1 MPQGMKIKRSQIF
14 FSIPNEIWRAAFF
27 FRKIP
32 IYPTLTNMTP
42 SRSPWA
48 TLNKPTLFSLDGNI
62 VSHMNNSLDPIVLL
76 WVERTH
82 VLQTNVGSVRSEEQR
97 VQLDC
102 KKIYGKVETVRL
114 WRSVVGKLLLL
125 WVKFNAIEA
134 VYRCESSN
142 FGVSWCCCGRSVVK
156 SVQEELTSEPFW
168 DLFIKKESIRRSLVD
183 IFARAPAQTLLL
195 TLFGLVSGY
204 FETDILSHHRE
215 TCFFW
220 SSVSSL
226 SQRRQLD
233 HEMYVSMWLDGGCG
247 DQNSR
252 WNVCWCWLNQKIE

>member
-1 MPQGMKIKRSQIF
+1 
-14 FSIPNEIWRAAFF
+14 
-27 FRKIP
+27 
-32 IYPTLTNMTP
+32 MTP

-48 TLNKPTLFSLDGNI
+48 TLNKPTLFSLDVNI
-62 VSHMNNSLDPIVLL
+62 VFHMNHSLDPMVLL
-76 WVERTH
+76 WVECRY

-125 WVKFNAIEA
+125 WVTFNAIEA
-134 VYRCESSN
+134 VYHCASSN

-168 DLFIKKESIRRSLVD
+168 DLFIEREPSFWLLVN
-183 IFARAPAQTLLL
+183 IFACASNQTLLL
-195 TLFGLVSGY
+195 TLFGLVSGCI
-204 FETDILSHHRE
+204 ETETLSHHRE

-220 SSVSSL
+220 SSVSL
-226 SQRRQLD
+226 ILQRRQLD
-233 HEMYVSMWLDGGCG
+233 HEMYVSKELSGGCG
-247 DQNSR
+247 DQNGR
-252 WNVCWCWLNQKIE
+252 WDVCWCWLNQKIEWTSMWVRCKVECLMSSERHLSSCGWTRWKVVNDDV

>member
-1 MPQGMKIKRSQIF
+1 MTDTS
-14 FSIPNEIWRAAFF
+14 PN
-27 FRKIP
+27 
-32 IYPTLTNMTP
+32 
-42 SRSPWA
+42 RSPWT
-48 TLNKPTLFSLDGNI
+48 TLNKPTLSSFDVNI
-62 VSHMNNSLDPIVLL
+62 LPDMNHSLDPMVVL
-76 WVERTH
+76 WVECRH
-82 VLQTNVGSVRSEEQR
+82 VHQTNVGSVRSEEQR
-97 VQLDC
+97 VQLGC

-114 WRSVVGKLLLL
+114 QRSLVGKLMLL
-125 WVKFNAIEA
+125 WVTFNAIEA
-134 VYRCESSN
+134 SCYCTSSN

-252 WNVCWCWLNQKIE
+252 WDVCWCWLNQKIE

>member
-1 MPQGMKIKRSQIF
+1 M
-14 FSIPNEIWRAAFF
+14 
-27 FRKIP
+27 
-32 IYPTLTNMTP
+32 TNTSP
-42 SRSPWA
+42 DRSPWT
-48 TLNKPTLFSLDGNI
+48 TLNKPTLSSCRVNILPDINHSLGP
-62 VSHMNNSLDPIVLL
+62 MVLL
-76 WVERTH
+76 WVKCRH
-82 VLQTNVGSVRSEEQR
+82 VHQTNVGSVRSEEQR
-97 VQLDC
+97 VQLDY

-125 WVKFNAIEA
+125 WVTFNAIEA
-134 VYRCESSN
+134 VYHCASSN

-252 WNVCWCWLNQKIE
+252 WDVCWCWMNQKIE